1 MIAYYQDNLIPIN
14 VPYIST
20 GRMDSIQK
28 SYHQV
33 ITDRI
38 TDSQRVCIGYVDK
51 SFRISFGENTE
62 IVNISSL
69 KLDKEYTLKLGW
81 NSENG
86 HWILLIAVYDKK
98 IVVLK
103 TSLTNLVNNSSQAII
118 DLSNNIKSQRFF

>member
-1 MIAYYQDNLIPIN
+1 M
-14 VPYIST
+14 
-20 GRMDSIQK
+20 
-28 SYHQV
+28 
-33 ITDRI
+33 
-38 TDSQRVCIGYVDK
+38 
-51 SFRISFGENTE
+51 
-62 IVNISSL
+62 

-118 DLSNNIKSQRFF
+118 DLSNNIKSQPFF